1 MMKLPAIPKLIIERT
16 VTAAL
21 LEDYGRSGDITS
33 SYTLPAGQTAE
44 ACVVA
49 REDGILCGLDYA
61 KAAFRLSGGNVRWE
75 KKSTDGDRVR
85 KGDIIATVRGD
96 AIEMLSSERVALNYL
111 GHLSGIS
118 SDTDRFVE
126 NIRHTGAKMCCTRKT
141 TPGLRL
147 AEKYAVKCGGG
158 ANHRFGLDDA
168 VLIKDNHIAV
178 CGSLKDAVLSVRA
191 QIGHLV
197 SLEVEVDTLS
207 QMREALDLGVGVILL
222 DNFTIEE
229 LRQAVAV
236 NKGAAK
242 LEASGGVTIDNVKD
256 IAETGVD
263 YISSSKITMS
273 APAFDFGL
281 DIRIIGAK

>member
-1 MMKLPAIPKLIIERT
+1 
-16 VTAAL
+16 
-21 LEDYGRSGDITS
+21 
-33 SYTLPAGQTAE
+33 
-44 ACVVA
+44 
-49 REDGILCGLDYA
+49 
-61 KAAFRLSGGNVRWE
+61 
-75 KKSTDGDRVR
+75 
-85 KGDIIATVRGD
+85 
-96 AIEMLSSERVALNYL
+96 
-111 GHLSGIS
+111 
-118 SDTDRFVE
+118 
-126 NIRHTGAKMCCTRKT
+126 
-141 TPGLRL
+141 L

>member
-1 MMKLPAIPKLIIERT
+1 MLKLPAIPKLIIERT
-16 VTAAL
+16 VMATL
-21 LEDYGRSGDITS
+21 LEDYGRSGDIAS

-44 ACVVA
+44 ACIVA

-61 KAAFRLSGGNVRWE
+61 EAAFRLSGGNVRWE

-118 SDTDRFVE
+118 SYTDRFVE

-236 NKGAAK
+236 NEGAAK
-242 LEASGGVTIDNVKD
+242 LEASGGVMIDNVKD

-281 DIRIIGAK
+281 DVRIIGAK

>member
-1 MMKLPAIPKLIIERT
+1 MMKLPAIPRLITERT
-16 VTAAL
+16 VMAAL

-33 SYTLPAGQTAE
+33 SYTLSTGQTAE
-44 ACVVA
+44 ACIVA
-49 REDGILCGLDYA
+49 REDGLLCGVDYA
-61 KAAFRLSGGNVRWE
+61 EAAFRLSGGNVRWE
-75 KKSTDGDRVR
+75 KIFTDGERVR
-85 KGDIIATVRGD
+85 KGDVVATVSGD

-118 SDTDRFVE
+118 SYTNRFVE
-126 NIRHTGAKMCCTRKT
+126 IIRHTGAKMCCTRKT

-158 ANHRFGLDDA
+158 SNHRFGLDDA

-178 CGSLKDAVLSVRA
+178 CGSIKAAVLSVRA

-222 DNFTIEE
+222 DNFSVDD
-229 LRQAVAV
+229 LHQAVAV

-242 LEASGGVTIDNVKD
+242 LEASGGITINNVKD
-256 IAETGVD
+256 IAETGID

-281 DIRIIGAK
+281 DIKIKGAE